1 MAESTGGGMQQ
12 RMTQQIPAAV
22 GVPVQVLILAG
33 VAVVA
38 VLVGTIS
45 VGAAFALLVL
55 GLLALVIVDYLMF
68 QQEQPSSDR
77 EASSSYASRGDEQQ
91 EQS

>member
-1 MAESTGGGMQQ
+1 MAESSGGSAQ
-12 RMTQQIPAAV
+12 RQLQQIPAAV

-33 VAVVA
+33 VALIA
-38 VLVGTIS
+38 ILVGTVS

-68 QQEQPSSDR
+68 QQEQPSSDNQ
-77 EASSSYASRGDEQQ
+77 ASSSFVSRGQQ